1 MKETQME
8 AKAIATQPSNALS
21 PSYRGIETLP
31 ALDAAFLMIISL
43 VMFSGI
49 AASIYAFI
57 PKRKQH
63 SIIFKPRHKFLCY
76 RCRYFG
82 DNPYIKCALHP
93 NTVLTEQAVNC
104 TDYCPNSEVERAKK

>member
-1 MKETQME
+1 MEGAQME
-8 AKAIATQPSNALS
+8 AKLIATQPSNSLS
-21 PSYRGIETLP
+21 PNYRGIETLP
-31 ALDAAFLMIISL
+31 PLDVAFLIVITF

-63 SIIFKPRHKFLCY
+63 SIIFKPRYKFLCY

-82 DNPYIKCALHP
+82 DNPYLKCALHP
-93 NTVLTEQAVNC
+93 VTVLTEQAVDC
-104 TDYCPNSEVERAKK
+104 IDYDPNSEAKRIKK